1 MTREQRDFAAFNHSL
16 VFKFLNKKHL
26 GEDEYY
32 DIVIFGY
39 LRAVQKY
46 IQRPELH
53 RYKFST
59 IAWSAMETD
68 VRNYHEYK
76 NRPMRKAVCCSLDQV
91 IPNTDDLLLGSVIPT
106 PYNTA
111 ESLEDS
117 LLWMEV
123 ASAITKK
130 QMDILQLKVA
140 GMSEREIARE
150 YQTSCDSIET
160 VFEAIKERLRDL
172 FGPNKL

>member
-1 MTREQRDFAAFNHSL
+1 MQTMTREQQDFAATNHSL

-46 IQRPELH
+46 IQRPELR

-68 VRNYHEYK
+68 VKNYYNYK
-76 NRPMRKAVCCSLDQV
+76 NRPMRKAVCCSLEQI
-91 IPNTDDLLLGSVIPT
+91 IPCTDDLLLGSVIPT

-123 ASAITKK
+123 ACAITKK
-130 QMDILQLKVA
+130 QMNILQMKIA
-140 GMSEREIARE
+140 GMSEPEIARE
-150 YQTSCDSIET
+150 YQTNRDNIKTVIE
-160 VFEAIKERLRDL
+160 VIKERIQDIVWA
-172 FGPNKL
+172 

>member
-1 MTREQRDFAAFNHSL
+1 MQTMTREQQDFAATNHNL
-16 VFKFLNKKHL
+16 VYDFLNKKHL
-26 GEDEYY
+26 GENEYY

-68 VRNYHEYK
+68 LKNYHEYK
-76 NRPMRKAVCCSLDQV
+76 NRPMRKAVCCSLEQV
-91 IPNTDDLLLGSVIPT
+91 IPCTDGLLLGAVIPT
-106 PYNTA
+106 HNPI
-111 ESLEDS
+111 ERFEDS

-123 ASAITKK
+123 ASMINKK
-130 QMDILQLKVA
+130 QMDILQMKVA

-150 YQTSCDSIET
+150 YQTSRDSIRNVIE
-160 VFEAIKERLRDL
+160 VIKERIHDL
-172 FGPNKL
+172 VLA

>member
-1 MTREQRDFAAFNHSL
+1 MQTMTREQQDFAASNHSL
-16 VFKFLNKKHL
+16 VFKFLNKKQL

-68 VRNYHEYK
+68 IKNYYEYK
-76 NRPMRKAVCCSLDQV
+76 NRPMRKAVCCSLEQV
-91 IPNTDDLLLGSVIPT
+91 IPCTDDLLLGSVIPT
-106 PYNTA
+106 HNPI
-111 ESLEDS
+111 ESFENS

-123 ASAITKK
+123 ASTITKK
-130 QMDILQLKVA
+130 QMDILQMKIA

-150 YQTSCDSIET
+150 YQTNRDNIRTVIE
-160 VFEAIKERLRDL
+160 VIKERIHDL
-172 FGPNKL
+172 VLA

>member
-1 MTREQRDFAAFNHSL
+1 MQTMTREQQDFAATNHNL
-16 VFKFLNKKHL
+16 VYDFLNKKHL
-26 GEDEYY
+26 GENEYY

-68 VRNYHEYK
+68 VKNYHNYK
-76 NRPMRKAVCCSLDQV
+76 NRPMRKAVCYSLEQV

-106 PYNTA
+106 HNPI

-117 LLWMEV
+117 LFWMEV
-123 ASAITKK
+123 ASVITKK
-130 QMDILQLKVA
+130 QMDILQMKVA

-150 YQTSCDSIET
+150 YQTSRDSIKT
-160 VFEAIKERLRDL
+160 IFEVIKERVHDL
-172 FGPNKL
+172 VLV

>member
-1 MTREQRDFAAFNHSL
+1 MQNMTREQQDFAATNHSL

-32 DIVIFGY
+32 DIVVFGY

-46 IQRPELH
+46 IQRSELH

-59 IAWSAMETD
+59 IAWSSMETD
-68 VRNYHEYK
+68 VKNYHNYK
-76 NRPMRKAVCCSLDQV
+76 NRSMRKAVCYSLDQV
-91 IPNTDDLLLGSVIPT
+91 IPNTEDLLLGSVISSS
-106 PYNTA
+106 YNIA
-111 ESLEDS
+111 ERFEES

-130 QMDILQLKVA
+130 QMDILQMKIA

-150 YQTSCDSIET
+150 YQTSRDNIRSVIE
-160 VFEAIKERLRDL
+160 VIKERLRNL
-172 FGPNKL
+172 VWA

>member
-1 MTREQRDFAAFNHSL
+1 MQTMIREQQDFAATNHSL

-46 IQRPELH
+46 IQRSELH

-68 VRNYHEYK
+68 VKNYHEYK
-76 NRPMRKAVCCSLDQV
+76 NRHMRKAVCCSLDQV
-91 IPNTDDLLLGSVIPT
+91 IPNTEDLLLGYVIPT

-123 ASAITKK
+123 TSAITKK
-130 QMDILQLKVA
+130 QMDILQMKVA

-150 YQTSCDSIET
+150 YQTSRDSIKNIIE
-160 VFEAIKERLRDL
+160 VIKERIHDL
-172 FGPNKL
+172 VPA